1 MAKGRVFCYVTTD
14 SWRVTVH
21 CALLTMVSHTS
32 WSHYSKV
39 FFVKGKGG
47 KRASRLSLAGCGRA
61 PTRASRSSE
70 ETTEIDTEKK
80 RNEREREP
88 RHQHEHKHKK
98 KRRAWAP
105 AGQDTRNKNWRQG
118 QSWTR
123 TQTPSRKH
131 NILVAI
137 RSLVLQFCSFFE
149 FFGLLKISANAES
162 VETWKIMNSHFA
174 FREKSGQLETS
185 KFINTIKLENARN
198 QKTQK
203 FLDL

>member
-88 RHQHEHKHKK
+88 RHQHEHKHRK
-98 KRRAWAP
+98 KRRAWAR

-137 RSLVLQFCSFFE
+137 RSLVLQFCLFFWVLLAFE
-149 FFGLLKISANAES
+149 NFGEC
-162 VETWKIMNSHFA
+162 WKCRNMKNHEILILHSERN
-174 FREKSGQLETS
+174 LD
-185 KFINTIKLENARN
+185 NWKL
-198 QKTQK
+198 QSS
-203 FLDL
+203 